1 MDARL
6 SCQLFGPDF
15 VLEPGF
21 TTENVCSDE
30 AASGEGGGFCFAN
43 ALSISKNGESLS
55 GRWQRIERE
64 ISDDELALGVDEHND
79 AARLGYGNQREGW
92 FSLLWRRCAVGWRR
106 FLAGSLRDF
115 ALGIPVEFFHWPCGS
130 GRCAVTGTLIWR
142 LAGGDQCEQCQSTNS
157 GTGKRSAAAKPGP
170 KRSPLI

>member
-30 AASGEGGGFCFAN
+30 AASGERGGFCFAN

-64 ISDDELALGVDEHND
+64 ISDDKLALGVDEHND
-79 AARLGYGNQREGW
+79 AARLGYG
-92 FSLLWRRCAVGWRR
+92 
-106 FLAGSLRDF
+106 D
-115 ALGIPVEFFHWPCGS
+115 
-130 GRCAVTGTLIWR
+130 
-142 LAGGDQCEQCQSTNS
+142 
-157 GTGKRSAAAKPGP
+157 
-170 KRSPLI
+170 